1 MKPVRILLLVMA
13 VWLSP
18 LSGIAAEDAGT
29 GDVLRLS
36 LAQVQDYAVKHSI
49 ATRNARTDVA
59 MAKKKIWETT
69 ATGLPQI
76 NGEISY
82 QNNLK
87 LPTTLIPAIFFDE
100 DAEEGEF
107 IGVKFGTQHNVT
119 ASVTLSQ
126 LVFSGSYIVAL
137 QASKV
142 YLKISQNQLV
152 KSEIGAKEA
161 VTKTYYLILLAQSN
175 QKTLTANLE
184 NLKKTLF
191 ETKEMYK
198 AGFLEDTD
206 ADQLQLS
213 VTQLEDA
220 VRSIKRQIAI
230 TYNLLKFQM
239 GIDLD
244 REVELTQSVEDI
256 LAGIDGSGLMKAQF
270 DLNAH
275 IDFKMADNSE
285 RSMRLLWKREK
296 TEYLPT
302 ITAFFDYRQMA
313 MRDSFNIFNKG
324 EQWFPATTVGLN
336 ITIPV
341 FSFGMRAAKVAQAKM
356 ELRKARNLKQQ
367 VSDGLKLEVLQAR
380 SAFADALDKRGSTG
394 ANLKLAEKIYSKTME
409 KYRQGMVGSL
419 ELTQIHNQYL
429 TADSNHIQALVDLL
443 NAKIRLDKALSRL

>member
-1 MKPVRILLLVMA
+1 MKPVRILLLVMV
-13 VWLSP
+13 VWLNP
-18 LSGIAAEDAGT
+18 LSGVAEDST
-29 GDVLRLS
+29 VSDVLRLS
-36 LAQVQDYAVKHSI
+36 LAQVQEHAVKHSI
-49 ATRNARTDVA
+49 ATRNARVDVA
-59 MAKKKIWETT
+59 MARKKIWETT
-69 ATGLPQI
+69 ASGLPQI

-119 ASVTLSQ
+119 ANVTLSQ

-142 YLKISQNQLV
+142 YLKLSQNQLV
-152 KSEIGAKEA
+152 KSEIDAREA
-161 VTKTYYLILLAQSN
+161 VTKTYYLILLAESN
-175 QKTLTANLE
+175 QKTLAANLE
-184 NLKKTLF
+184 NIKKTLY
-191 ETKEMYK
+191 ETREMYK

-220 VRSIKRQIAI
+220 VRSIRRQIAI

-239 GIDLD
+239 GVSLD
-244 REVELTQSVEDI
+244 RNVELTQTLAEI
-256 LAGIDGSGLMKAQF
+256 LEGIDSESLMESPV

-275 IDFKMADNSE
+275 IDFQMAETNE
-285 RSMRLLWKREK
+285 RSMALLWKREK

-302 ITAFFDYRQMA
+302 VTAFFDYRQMA

-324 EQWFPATTVGLN
+324 EQWFPATTVGIN
-336 ITIPV
+336 ISIPV

-356 ELRKARNLKQQ
+356 EVRKARNLKQQ

-380 SAFADALDKRGSTG
+380 SAFSDALDKRGSTE
-394 ANLKLAEKIYSKTME
+394 ANLKLAEKIYRKTME
-409 KYRQGMVGSL
+409 KYRQGTVTSL

-429 TADSNHIQALVDLL
+429 TADSNYIQAVVDLL
-443 NAKIRLDKALSRL
+443 TAKIRLDKALSRL